1 MQGVLSA
8 KVVLVMYG
16 DYQCSR
22 SADVYKLIKG
32 IKQELS
38 AFLRGLF
45 MLYLPSFSAKHI
57 HPHAQRQPKLLKP
70 LLSRD
75 SFGRCTTLYLSINN
89 S

>member
-8 KVVLVMYG
+8 VVLVMYG

-38 AFLRGLF
+38 ASLRGLF
-45 MLYLPSFSAKHI
+45 MLYLPSFSQIQI
-57 HPHAQRQPKLLKP
+57 HPMLNGQP
-70 LLSRD
+70 SR
-75 SFGRCTTLYLSINN
+75 
-89 S
+89 

>member
-32 IKQELS
+32 IKQERFFGEDYLC
-38 AFLRGLF
+38 FIFRHFPQHRFIL
-45 MLYLPSFSAKHI
+45 MLNGSPS
-57 HPHAQRQPKLLKP
+57 R
-70 LLSRD
+70 
-75 SFGRCTTLYLSINN
+75 
-89 S
+89 

>member
-1 MQGVLSA
+1 
-8 KVVLVMYG
+8 VLVMYG

-38 AFLRGLF
+38 ASLRIIYALSSVIF
-45 MLYLPSFSAKHI
+45 RKHRFIPMLNG
-57 HPHAQRQPKLLKP
+57 QPKLLKP